1 MCSINDSD
9 MSTNYR
15 NLLEVTPTRQ
25 TWYSLSIPLNILQ
38 IHKFYINESIC
49 GKQWKLLLIAEYQLV
64 HIEEMMKLANQH
76 FATIIKIL
84 QKININDHKMGKS
97 WIKKRICMYSFSH
110 SISQTVFINLKS
122 KKRNFSVE
130 KPDRQLLTKR
140 QSQPHK

>member
-1 MCSINDSD
+1 
-9 MSTNYR
+9 
-15 NLLEVTPTRQ
+15 
-25 TWYSLSIPLNILQ
+25 
-38 IHKFYINESIC
+38 
-49 GKQWKLLLIAEYQLV
+49 
-64 HIEEMMKLANQH
+64 MMKLANHH

-130 KPDRQLLTKR
+130 KPDRQTLNQATKST
-140 QSQPHK
+140 SQVVNERNHVASGMRH